1 MADNQDNLT
10 GAGGSTGGDSTPDPA
25 AVLAAQVEALP
36 RLRLAHFATK
46 FVAVPDS
53 DKVVPRLREPVTVQ
67 GVANIP
73 GVPPVFFP
81 DAETQAKGFA
91 PMFAARLGG
100 RVTNRRFEP
109 AGGGRFNYVFATT
122 AEGVAVELDVSSAA
136 EARRAVLTQFAGIY
150 KPVEGKETP
159 ADA

>member
-1 MADNQDNLT
+1 MADNLDN
-10 GAGGSTGGDSTPDPA
+10 AGGGTPDPA
-25 AVLAAQVEALP
+25 ADARAALAAQVEALP
-36 RLRLAHFATK
+36 RVRLAHYATK
-46 FVAVPDS
+46 FRAVPDT
-53 DKVVPRLREPVTVQ
+53 DKVEPRLREPVTVQ
-67 GVANIP
+67 GVANIS
-73 GVPPVFFP
+73 GLPPVFFP

-109 AGGGRFNYVFATT
+109 AEGRPTNYVFATT